1 MIFPSVHYGGRLPEL
16 TFVRTGVNTGNFSA
30 YSFTATNIGDPH
42 PSRLIVLA
50 VIGEWTSVTVNGVS
64 ATRIATAWGN
74 YERSINLWQANVPT
88 GTVVPVALTSSFTHL
103 SCLIGVW
110 KILYLRSTTPAD
122 TDSSGT
128 GAGDPN
134 VDMSLNAASRGVAI
148 AAAVATPPSANPGFT
163 GVTKNFNVTSDDNY
177 SLSGGHTTVSTSG
190 VFALSVTT
198 TSPNRVSAVCACW
211 R

>member
-30 YSFTATNIGDPH
+30 YSFTATDIGDPH

-64 ATRIATAWGN
+64 ATRIATALGN
-74 YERSINLWQANVPT
+74 NNERSINLYQAHVPT
-88 GTVVPVALTSSFTHL
+88 GTIVPVSLTSSFSHL

-110 KILYLRSTTPAD
+110 KILYLRSLTALD
-122 TDSSGT
+122 TDTVQGAPT
-128 GAGDPN
+128 GN
-134 VDMSLNAASRGVAI
+134 MSLNVATNGPVI
-148 AAAVATPPSANPGFT
+148 AANVFT
-163 GVTKNFNVTSDDNY
+163 IGGSVSFSGVTKNYEIDSDDNY
-177 SLSGGHTTVSTSG
+177 ESGGGSRIAASTGTLNLSYTCPDAG
-190 VFALSVTT
+190 VAYG
-198 TSPNRVSAVCACW
+198 VCASW